1 MSTRFM
7 RVTSRYTLALML
19 CFMLPIQT
27 AQAGMVS
34 TEQVAAQSSSEQRAR
49 IVSFLEREEIRNS
62 LTSHGVNPAE
72 ATARVT
78 ALTDAEVA
86 SLNQKL
92 DELPAGGEILGILLT
107 IFIVLLI
114 TDILGFTKV
123 FPFTRSIR

>member
-7 RVTSRYTLALML
+7 QIASRYTLAFML

-34 TEQVAAQSSSEQRAR
+34 TEQIAAQSSSEQRAR
-49 IVSFLEREEIRNS
+49 VVSFMEREEVRNA
-62 LTSHGVNPAE
+62 LTGYGVSPAE
-72 ATARVT
+72 ATERVA
-78 ALTDAEVA
+78 ALTDAEID

-92 DELPAGGEILGILLT
+92 DELPAGGNILGILFT

>member
-1 MSTRFM
+1 MSARFTRI
-7 RVTSRYTLALML
+7 TSRYTLALML
-19 CFMLPIQT
+19 CFTLPLQT

-34 TEQVAAQSSSEQRAR
+34 TEQIVAQSAPEQRTR
-49 IVSFLEREEIRNS
+49 VVSFLEREEVRNA
-62 LTSHGVNPAE
+62 LASHGVNPAE
-72 ATARVT
+72 ATARVA
-78 ALTDAEVA
+78 ALTDAEIA

-92 DELPAGGEILGILLT
+92 DELPAGGNILGILFT